1 MSEVNGQRSNWA
13 STELILQRFLGHRSI
28 QEEMREQKKNEK
40 HATVKPV

>member
-1 MSEVNGQRSNWA
+1 MHG
-13 STELILQRFLGHRSI
+13 TEKGHKKLLIAQRFLGHRSI